1 MAQGKLDNP
10 WLARVCAICQAA
22 YGQSREGDSVGNRRN
37 CRDFNVSGR
46 DDRRAAASCKQEPFA
61 RWPMRGRYRDR
72 CDDSGRCAKG
82 FARSRCVASGAYG
95 HLGRQPGPRRAFP
108 EAQAEHV
115 ALRQFTD
122 DVDGRCWL
130 SSATAQMRCQRRL
143 SGLVVMRR
151 QCSAIAGA
159 FGGSG
164 SGRRISGV
172 IVIMRCRRRRDP
184 GSAHQ

>member
-1 MAQGKLDNP
+1 MSNRPRRRSVFGRRMAAQSAAATTKFV
-10 WLARVCAICQAA
+10 ARVRILTFSSEMTD
-22 YGQSREGDSVGNRRN
+22 Y
-37 CRDFNVSGR
+37 
-46 DDRRAAASCKQEPFA
+46 AASPKQEPFA